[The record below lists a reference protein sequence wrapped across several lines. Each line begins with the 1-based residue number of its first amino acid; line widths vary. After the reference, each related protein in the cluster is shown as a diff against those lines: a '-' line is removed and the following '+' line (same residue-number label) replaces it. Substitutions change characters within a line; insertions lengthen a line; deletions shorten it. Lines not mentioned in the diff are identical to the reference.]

1 MQISELKSSLNVW
14 ITWRT
19 GNPLWCGHV
28 LLKVKY
34 SKACMNWRLRK
45 CSVICNLEQ
54 FLGSLWLHLY
64 LARTDWQP
72 CQEQLAHICWLSSD
86 CAMNLAKA
94 VNQGNSSTDIAE
106 HRLACLVLLGA
117 EQIITILPG
126 MQRSWTLHPNGTLTE
141 LHLLLGAKLRIHVIA
156 LALGRN
162 RLTTLPRA
170 FWIADDSA
178 GTYGCTATVNDTY
191 GIVRLDHSNG
201 LCDRI

>member
-1 MQISELKSSLNVW
+1 MYGQLGW
-14 ITWRT
+14 RRRT
-19 GNPLWCGHV
+19 GNPLWCCHV

-45 CSVICNLEQ
+45 CSVICHLEQ

-72 CQEQLAHICWLSSD
+72 CQEQMAHTCWLSSE
-86 CAMNLAKA
+86 CEMNLAKA
-94 VNQGNSSTDIAE
+94 FNQGNSSTDIAE
-106 HRLACLVLLGA
+106 HRLACLGLLGA
-117 EQIITILPG
+117 ERIITIFPRYAEELEPSSK
-126 MQRSWTLHPNGTLTE
+126 RNTNGTTFAACSKFA
-141 LHLLLGAKLRIHVIA
+141 HPCGR
-156 LALGRN
+156 LALGRD

-191 GIVRLDHSNG
+191 GIVRLDYSNG